1 MIRLCLGGT
10 LLLMTTTSWALQ
22 TITGKVTMVEP
33 TYMPERI
40 TFRMDTGNNTCPAGN
55 WFTWRKDEKNNRA
68 VYAGLLTAMISGKTV
83 NFVLEDNATDCV
95 GSYLHIK
102 HN

>member
-1 MIRLCLGGT
+1 
-10 LLLMTTTSWALQ
+10 MTTTSWALQ
-22 TITGKVTMVEP
+22 YITGKVIEVEP
-33 TYMPERI
+33 TYMPGDVFFQMSE
-40 TFRMDTGNNTCPAGN
+40 GNSTCPSG
-55 WFTWRKDEKNNRA
+55 TWLKWTKSEKNNRA

-102 HN
+102 HD